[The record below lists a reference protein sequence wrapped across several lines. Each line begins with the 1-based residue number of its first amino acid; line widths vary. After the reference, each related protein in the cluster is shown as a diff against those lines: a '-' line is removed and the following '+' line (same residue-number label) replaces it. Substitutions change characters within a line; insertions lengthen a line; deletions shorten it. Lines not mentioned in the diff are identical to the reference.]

1 MRSRD
6 DRTRLTG
13 RHSLPP
19 LLFVVFVPVVPWWSA
34 GVSSPIHPA
43 CAPMSRFPWL
53 VRTSRVAT
61 LCTLAL
67 VPTALLCAQV
77 IAPTVRYR
85 LSSTAVISLDRSQQ
99 TPLVDTIT
107 TASVLTIATA
117 AAAADT
123 VATMSVDS
131 LVATSTGMVRRA
143 ESAFR
148 RGLSVAAS
156 LNRGRPRIT
165 GDSATAC
172 ATERPL
178 AGLLPELL
186 PLLPDTL
193 SADRTWADTLTVT
206 TCRAGLPTTTVTI
219 VASRTLT
226 GMDSTTLLLE
236 RHAVIRVTGNAV
248 LRDQMVSLQGSG
260 TSESLAVLGIAA
272 RRIMSWRG
280 TQTLEFEITNGQ
292 QVRHLMQQVTENA
305 ALLP

>member
-1 MRSRD
+1 MRSRN

-43 CAPMSRFPWL
+43 CAVMSRFPCL
-53 VRTSRVAT
+53 ARTSRLAT

-67 VPTALLCAQV
+67 VPTALLFAQV
-77 IAPTVRYR
+77 TTPTVRYR
-85 LSSTAVISLDRSQQ
+85 VSSTAVISLDRSPQ

-117 AAAADT
+117 AAADT
-123 VATMSVDS
+123 VATMSIDS

-156 LNRGRPRIT
+156 LNHGRPRIT

-206 TCRAGLPTTTVTI
+206 TCRARP
-219 VASRTLT
+219 
-226 GMDSTTLLLE
+226 
-236 RHAVIRVTGNAV
+236 
-248 LRDQMVSLQGSG
+248 G
-260 TSESLAVLGIAA
+260 TST
-272 RRIMSWRG
+272 R
-280 TQTLEFEITNGQ
+280 
-292 QVRHLMQQVTENA
+292 
-305 ALLP
+305 